1 MNQADTR
8 AAFNIPSSVPT
19 WEMCNET
26 TLEYSEQ
33 HFASMW
39 IYEVLKDNVRK
50 LFYSGDTDGAVSTYG
65 SKLWIMDLNW
75 QTTKSWAPWYTDEQV
90 SGFAQKYDG
99 LDFVTVKGV
108 GHMAPQWARKA
119 CLQMIEAFVNNTDY

>member
-1 MNQADTR
+1 
-8 AAFNIPSSVPT
+8 
-19 WEMCNET
+19 
-26 TLEYSEQ
+26 
-33 HFASMW
+33 MW

-75 QTTKSWAPWYTDEQV
+75 QTTKAWAPWYTDEQC
-90 SGFAQKYDG
+90 SGFVQKYDG

-119 CLQMIEAFVNNTDY
+119 CLQMIESFVNNTPY